1 VASKGDGSTNK
12 ASEWPIG
19 ILPTRPVSNIRAQF
33 RDVSLVEAADGE
45 FAQLMAL
52 FAAWRADIDAEP
64 FAYSD
69 EELLRTLDRGPVCS
83 RLDHRAAPRASRV
96 GPEPP
101 CPHRT

>member
-1 VASKGDGSTNK
+1 MADRIFANQLASNTVVGCC
-12 ASEWPIG
+12 
-19 ILPTRPVSNIRAQF
+19 
-33 RDVSLVEAADGE
+33 DVPLVDLAEGE

-69 EELLRTLDRGPVCS
+69 EELLRAWRPPRDRFG
-83 RLDHRAAPRASRV
+83 HRAVPGSGADHPP
-96 GPEPP
+96 GP

>member
-1 VASKGDGSTNK
+1 MD
-12 ASEWPIG
+12 
-19 ILPTRPVSNIRAQF
+19 
-33 RDVSLVEAADGE
+33 LVEGE

-69 EELLRTLDRGPVCS
+69 EELLRAWRPVCD
-83 RLDHRAAPRASRV
+83 RFDYRAWTGTGAERPA
-96 GPEPP
+96 GP